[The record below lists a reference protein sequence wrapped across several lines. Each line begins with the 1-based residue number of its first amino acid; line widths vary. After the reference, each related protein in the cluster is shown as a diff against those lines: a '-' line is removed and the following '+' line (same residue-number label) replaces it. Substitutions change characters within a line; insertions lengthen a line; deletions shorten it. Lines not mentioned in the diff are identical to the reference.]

1 MGIEQVTY
9 ADLAERLNISA
20 DAARSLVRRMH
31 LPRQKANDG
40 KTLVAVDFSDIRHK
54 PAPVVRRADF
64 DMLRARLAELEELV
78 RRAEAIAA
86 RQRADYER
94 ERERAEKLAA
104 EIIRVFAELVAAKE
118 RAARLEG
125 ELAELRARP
134 WWLRLSSYRPS
145 NTHYAVMDAL

>member
-1 MGIEQVTY
+1 M
-9 ADLAERLNISA
+9 N
-20 DAARSLVRRMH
+20 

-78 RRAEAIAA
+78 RRTEAIAA

-94 ERERAEKLAA
+94 ERERAEKLAT
-104 EIIRVFAELVAAKE
+104 EIVRVFADLIAAKE
-118 RAARLEG
+118 PSCARNYLQPTG
-125 ELAELRARP
+125 R
-134 WWLRLSSYRPS
+134 
-145 NTHYAVMDAL
+145 

>member
-1 MGIEQVTY
+1 MGIEQLTY
-9 ADLAERLNISA
+9 WDLAARLNISA
-20 DAARSLVRRMH
+20 EAARSLTRRMN
-31 LPRQKANDG
+31 LPRNKANDG

-94 ERERAEKLAA
+94 ERERAEKLAT
-104 EIIRVFAELVAAKE
+104 EIIRVFADLIAAKE
-118 RAARLEG
+118 KAARLEG
-125 ELAELRARP
+125 EIAALRARP
-134 WWLRLSSYRPS
+134 WWLRLASYKLS
-145 NTHYAVMDAL
+145 NAQYALADAR